1 MTSTAEITYPHGMGQ
16 GGGGYQGGGG
26 GQYQGGGN
34 RGQQQNRG
42 GGQNRPP
49 QQQQRNQ
56 QPQQQQN
63 KPVNQQQKPAGQLP
77 HPLVIVDDIIALH
90 VAVTAKLK
98 EAYPEANEEAID
110 RKIATVFI
118 SADKQGCILD
128 FRERAKKPIVKQY
141 PPAPKD
147 PAQWKEAFIPSGDAA
162 GKKLSEVPKEYVK
175 KLFDF
180 FNERGDNTP
189 FANCVYRAAEDLG
202 LVNRTPAPDPDL
214 DAAPDDIPF

>member
-1 MTSTAEITYPHGMGQ
+1 M
-16 GGGGYQGGGG
+16 
-26 GQYQGGGN
+26 
-34 RGQQQNRG
+34 
-42 GGQNRPP
+42 
-49 QQQQRNQ
+49 
-56 QPQQQQN
+56 
-63 KPVNQQQKPAGQLP
+63 NQQQKPAGALP
-77 HPLVIVDDIIALH
+77 HPRPILEDLVALH
-90 VAVTAKLK
+90 REIYGIVNDTYKAEIEAKTVDPQ
-98 EAYPEANEEAID
+98 AF
-110 RKIATVFI
+110 IATIFI
-118 SADKQGCILD
+118 EAAKQGCVLD
-128 FRERAKKPIVKQY
+128 YRERAKKPVVKQY